1 MDQSIEKTWDSLSE
15 NFFAELGSFEE
26 SRDEYMEQSLYESFP
41 SEVMEQSDCYDYADP
56 LGTATNTLNYPSSSN
71 HRTNPTEAVSNYQSL
86 TLISD
91 APASSLPPISFFPQ
105 VSNQL
110 REEENQQSYDNA
122 TNFTTTQDPYTISGG
137 LVYQNLTSTTSS
149 KNFLFSCLTDGLV

>member
-26 SRDEYMEQSLYESFP
+26 SRDEYMEQS
-41 SEVMEQSDCYDYADP
+41 DCYDYADP
-56 LGTATNTLNYPSSSN
+56 LGTATNTLNYPSSRN
-71 HRTNPTEAVSNYQSL
+71 YITNPTEAVSNYQSL

-91 APASSLPPISFFPQ
+91 APASSLAPISFFPQ

-149 KNFLFSCLTDGLV
+149 KNILF